1 MAIPFNRIGTLCQ
14 NAAHL
19 LDELSQEI
27 MAGPSYERQ
36 LEIDKEVHLIQ
47 IICKAMLMPYSD
59 YLKQFFDSETLKN
72 LGLI

>member
-1 MAIPFNRIGTLCQ
+1 MAIPFDRIGTLSQ

-27 MAGPSYERQ
+27 MEGPSYQRR
-36 LEIDKEVHLIQ
+36 LEIDQEVRLIQ
-47 IICKAMLMPYSD
+47 IICKAMLRPYAD
-59 YLKQFFDSETLKN
+59 YLKQFIDSETLKN

>member
-1 MAIPFNRIGTLCQ
+1 MAIPFNRIGTLAQ

-19 LDELSQEI
+19 LDELHQEI

-36 LEIDKEVHLIQ
+36 LEIDQEVRLIQ
-47 IICKAMLMPYSD
+47 IICKAMLMPYAD
-59 YLKQFFDSETLKN
+59 YLKRFIDLETLKN